1 MDYGKTRELFFEVAG
16 KPKSKRTG
24 NISTKGSFARLIKN
38 PETAIF
44 ENLIKISFRSKHMS
58 HAITDNAVKIEI
70 NAFFR
75 PPNNFSKKKLKMIEG
90 DEYPICKKP
99 DCSNIIKVV
108 EDGLNGVAFFDDKQ
122 IIDTSCR
129 KFYSNRERTEIKIT
143 IYDDVE
149 VI

>member
-1 MDYGKTRELFFEVAG
+1 MDYGKTRKLFFEVEG

-24 NISTKGSFARLIKN
+24 TISTKGRFAKLIKN
-38 PETAIF
+38 PETATF
-44 ENLIKISFRSKHMS
+44 ENLIKILFSSKHMS
-58 HAITDNAVKIEI
+58 HATTEKPVKIEI
-70 NAFFR
+70 KAFFR
-75 PPNNFSKKKLKMIEG
+75 PPNNFSKKKMQLIQG

-108 EDGLNGVAFFDDKQ
+108 EDGLNGIAFYDDKQ

-129 KFYSNRERTEIKIT
+129 KFYSNRERTEIIIT
-143 IYDDVE
+143 IFDDLE